1 MVIAKKISLAGAI
14 LLVMALAPSPDG
26 RSVSHPPEVITADTP
41 IFKVKPQDGKPAVT
55 AQATVYCGV
64 TVC

>member
-1 MVIAKKISLAGAI
+1 MVITKKISLAGAI

-41 IFKVKPQDGKPAVT
+41 IFKVKLEDGPPASLR
-55 AQATVYCGV
+55 QPMVYCGV
-64 TVC
+64 TIC

>member
-1 MVIAKKISLAGAI
+1 MVITKKISLAGAI

-41 IFKVKPQDGKPAVT
+41 IFKVKLEDSLLTSPDQPE
-55 AQATVYCGV
+55 VYCGV